1 MRCEFDLMPNC
12 LRGAEMSKRYAVLG
26 LSVVLALA
34 LAVPA
39 LGGPS
44 NPIASISA
52 SVKQTANKALKQ
64 SKQAK
69 KLANTASSNA
79 KIAQEAA
86 EGAKTTASGAQTAA
100 SGAQTTATG
109 AKKIAE
115 EAKAAA
121 AAANANANSRIEGSY
136 ANFGEATETNTTTS
150 KFAGAECDSASDPIL
165 GGGFFVGGT
174 SEQVTVNTSEIDPLY
189 GDSWFVGARAISGT
203 PSWSLQASIL
213 CGFK

>member
-1 MRCEFDLMPNC
+1 
-12 LRGAEMSKRYAVLG
+12 MSKRYAVLG

-64 SKQAK
+64 AKQAK
-69 KLANTASSNA
+69 KLANTASSSA
-79 KIAQEAA
+79 KKAQETAD
-86 EGAKTTASGAQTAA
+86 GANIAA
-100 SGAQTTATG
+100 SGAQSTATG

-115 EAKAAA
+115 EAKTAAA
-121 AAANANANSRIEGSY
+121 KAEANANTRIKGSY
-136 ANFGEATETNTTTS
+136 ANFGESTGETTGTS

-213 CGFK
+213 CGLK

>member
-1 MRCEFDLMPNC
+1 
-12 LRGAEMSKRYAVLG
+12 MSKRYMILG

-64 SKQAK
+64 AKQAK
-69 KLANTASSNA
+69 KLANTANSNA
-79 KIAQEAA
+79 AKAQETA
-86 EGAKTTASGAQTAA
+86 EGAKTAA
-100 SGAQTTATG
+100 AGAQTTANGAQTTANGAQSTASG

-121 AAANANANSRIEGSY
+121 VAANANANSRIEGSY
-136 ANFGEATETNTTTS
+136 ANFGEATETNTTTQ
-150 KFAGAECDSASDPIL
+150 KFAGAECNSESDPIL

-174 SEQVTVNTSEIDPLY
+174 SEQVTVTTNEIDPIY
-189 GDSWFVGARAISGT
+189 GDSWFVGARAITGT

>member
-1 MRCEFDLMPNC
+1 
-12 LRGAEMSKRYAVLG
+12 MSKRYAVLG

-69 KLANTASSNA
+69 KLANTASSEA
-79 KIAQEAA
+79 KKAQEAA
-86 EGAKTTASGAQTAA
+86 AGAQATADGAKTTASGAQTTAL
-100 SGAQTTATG
+100 GAQTTATG

-136 ANFGEATETNTTTS
+136 PNFGEPTETNTTTQ
-150 KFAGAECDSASDPIL
+150 KFAGAECNSASDPIL
-165 GGGFFVGGT
+165 SGGFFVGGT
-174 SEQVTVNTSEIDPLY
+174 SEQVTVTTSEIDPLY

>member
-1 MRCEFDLMPNC
+1 
-12 LRGAEMSKRYAVLG
+12 MSKRYAVLG
-26 LSVVLALA
+26 FSVVLALA

-69 KLANTASSNA
+69 KLANTANSNA
-79 KIAQEAA
+79 NKAQETAEGAKAA
-86 EGAKTTASGAQTAA
+86 ADAAQASANGAKTTAD
-100 SGAQTTATG
+100 GAQTTASSAQTSANG

-121 AAANANANSRIEGSY
+121 AAANENANSRIEGSY
-136 ANFGEATETNTTTS
+136 ANFGEATEENTTTS

-174 SEQVTVNTSEIDPLY
+174 SEQVTVNTSEIDPFY

>member
-1 MRCEFDLMPNC
+1 
-12 LRGAEMSKRYAVLG
+12 MSKRYAVLG

-52 SVKQTANKALKQ
+52 S
-64 SKQAK
+64 
-69 KLANTASSNA
+69 
-79 KIAQEAA
+79 
-86 EGAKTTASGAQTAA
+86 
-100 SGAQTTATG
+100 
-109 AKKIAE
+109 AKKIAQKALKKANAAQKTANTANE
-115 EAKAAA
+115 TANSALTEAKKGQTEAKVAQSSAASAKATADAAKAAA
-121 AAANANANSRIEGSY
+121 EKAEANANSRIEGSY
-136 ANFGEATETNTTTS
+136 ANFGEATETNTSTS